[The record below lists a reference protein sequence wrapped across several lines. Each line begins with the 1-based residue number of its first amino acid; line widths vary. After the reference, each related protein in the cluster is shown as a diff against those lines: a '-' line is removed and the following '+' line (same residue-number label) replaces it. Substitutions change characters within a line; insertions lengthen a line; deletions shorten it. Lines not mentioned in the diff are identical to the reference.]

1 MTGSASQFDIPVV
14 RHTTDVLI
22 IGGGAAG
29 TMAAFECAE
38 TGVAVIQVT
47 KGRATSGTTTVARGG
62 FAAAMGEDDSP
73 ELHLQDILKHGGEL
87 IDPDLAR
94 VWVYDIIGVVHDLVS
109 WGAEFVR
116 KADGSLDLKAF
127 PSHCRNRA
135 CHHYD
140 TTGNMITK
148 VLSKKLRADAR
159 IEKHSITAIVDLLKE
174 GDCVVGAW
182 GVDYQHG
189 AVVIYRARQVILC
202 TGGGSGLFFV
212 NDNPPQVTGDG
223 YVLGFRAGVPL
234 LGIEMIDFQA
244 MCCWPKE
251 LFGFAPHPTGF
262 INAGAVFRNRAG
274 EEFLKR
280 YFPDTAEQS
289 TRSEVILAMAK
300 EIHAGRAAS
309 TGGIFMDAT
318 KVPMD
323 VIQKQI
329 PHVYKTCL
337 HRGID
342 ISKTPLEVAPGSHT
356 WLGGLKIDIDG
367 KTPVAGLFAA
377 GETAGGIHGGNRIG
391 GSALSA
397 SLVYGRR
404 AGRKAAALAQSRT
417 KLDRPE
423 VDAIPEF
430 ERAWLADLIRRD
442 NGPLQ
447 SDVRMNCRMLAHN
460 KLGPIRHE
468 RTLKEALAEYERI
481 AREDVPAMR
490 LDEQARS
497 SEKVRGEELESALSV
512 RNLALLGRI
521 LATAACARLESRG
534 AHFRLDYPE
543 TDDAHWRVVTR
554 LQLDAKGAIE
564 FATDPVKTPPVLHA
578 DDEVLTAK

>member
-1 MTGSASQFDIPVV
+1 MSRSDRLDIPVV
-14 RHTTDVLI
+14 HHTTDVLI

-29 TMAAFECAE
+29 TMAAFECAQA
-38 TGVAVIQVT
+38 GVAVIQAT

-73 ELHLQDILKHGGEL
+73 ELHLADILKHGGEL
-87 IDPDLAR
+87 IAPELAR
-94 VWVYDIIGVVHDLVS
+94 VWVHDIVDMVRDLVA

-116 KADGSLDLKAF
+116 GTDGRLDLKTF
-127 PSHCRNRA
+127 PSHSRRRA

-148 VLSKKLRADAR
+148 VLSKKLRADAC
-159 IEKHSITAIVDLLKE
+159 IEKHSLTAIVDLLKQD
-174 GDCVVGAW
+174 GRVVGAW
-182 GVDYQHG
+182 GVDYRNG
-189 AVVIYRARQVILC
+189 ALVIYRAQQIILA
-202 TGGGSGLFFV
+202 TGGGSGLFYV

-244 MCCWPKE
+244 MCCSPQE

-300 EIHAGRAAS
+300 EIHAGRAAA

-342 ISKTPLEVAPGSHT
+342 ITRTPLEVAPGSHT
-356 WLGGLKIDIDG
+356 WLGGLEIDVDG
-367 KTPVAGLFAA
+367 RTPVAGLFAA

-404 AGRKAAALAQSRT
+404 AGRKAAALVKEARVDVS
-417 KLDRPE
+417 RPE
-423 VDAIPEF
+423 LDAIPEF
-430 ERAWLADLIRRD
+430 ERACLADLMRRD
-442 NGPLQ
+442 SGPLQ
-447 SDVRMNCRMLAHN
+447 SDVRMSCRMLAHN
-460 KLGPIRHE
+460 KLGPIRHQ
-468 RTLKEALAEYERI
+468 RTLNEALAEYERI
-481 AREDVPAMR
+481 EREDLPAMR
-490 LDEQARS
+490 LDERARNS
-497 SEKVRGEELESALSV
+497 DEVRGQELESALSV

-521 LATAACARLESRG
+521 LATAALARSESRG
-534 AHFRLDYPE
+534 AHFRLDHPE
-543 TDDAHWRVVTR
+543 TDDVRWRVVTR
-554 LQLDAKGAIE
+554 LQQGAKGAIE
-564 FATDPVKTPPVLHA
+564 FHTDP
-578 DDEVLTAK
+578 AKEAAAKAVSGF